1 MPPSMPSPDTPPVI
15 QGHCAPPALAEVIR
29 DLYLDERTGMLIL
42 SRSGVEKRIALA
54 RGMIQGVASSLDDER
69 LAAFLAQRGVLRAA
83 EAEALMGLDDRQCA
97 EVVLK
102 RALIQQGGLR
112 DLIRELAQQIL
123 TGIFR
128 WEDLEYRF
136 EERPA
141 SAATGETNVVDSF
154 ELIIRALRSMAGF
167 EQIRNAMTRQDRGL
181 KLSDQLYL
189 PFDQLKLTPVEGF
202 LVSRIDGQSRVR
214 DILAQVPPAEEEPAA
229 RFVFGLLILDLVHFV
244 PPISSGPLS
253 CGDLIRGEEEKKRRE
268 ERERSEILECYKM
281 IRARSPAEMLG
292 ISMEAATP
300 ERVQSAYAERKERFA
315 PARFLKKI
323 QGELREELQ
332 IIEARLLE
340 AFLALRSERLG
351 SARASAPAS
360 ERVVSLDMEQLSMRK
375 ELTKTEKQSVE
386 AERTRLSDQFLTKA
400 REYWKMGD
408 YFNCIR
414 YCEFANSNTDKNAA
428 VFSLLGQA
436 LMRNPD
442 YRWQKRAESA
452 LNRAAELEPFNPSHS
467 VCLGDFYR
475 SHGLI
480 GKARKHYEKALEL
493 LPSHPQARQA
503 LKELP
508 QTKD

>member
-1 MPPSMPSPDTPPVI
+1 MSSSIPSPSAPLAI

-29 DLYLDERTGMLIL
+29 DLYLDERTGTLIL
-42 SRSGVEKRIALA
+42 SRSGVEKRIALS

-69 LAAFLAQRGVLRAA
+69 LSAFLAQRGVLRAG
-83 EAEALMGLDDRQCA
+83 EAEALKGLDDRQCA

-102 RALIQQGGLR
+102 RALLR
-112 DLIRELAQQIL
+112 QDRLQELVRDLAQQIL

-128 WEDLEYRF
+128 WEELEYRF
-136 EERPA
+136 NEGPEN
-141 SAATGETNVVDSF
+141 ATAGQTNVVDSF

-167 EQIRNAMTRQDRGL
+167 EQIRDAMMRQDRGV

-214 DILAQVPPAEEEPAA
+214 DILSQIPPSDEESAA

-244 PPISSGPLS
+244 PPIGSGPLS
-253 CGDLIRGEEEKKRRE
+253 CSDLVRGEEEKRRRE
-268 ERERSEILECYKM
+268 ERERSEILEYY
-281 IRARSPAEMLG
+281 RAVRVKSPAEILG
-292 ISMEAATP
+292 IPASASP
-300 ERVQSAYAERKERFA
+300 EQVQTAYAERKERFA
-315 PARFLKKI
+315 PARFLKKL

-340 AFLALRSERLG
+340 AFLAMRSERLG
-351 SARASAPAS
+351 SARSAAPATD
-360 ERVVSLDMEQLSMRK
+360 RVVSLDLEQLSMRK

-386 AERTRLSDQFLTKA
+386 EERARLSEQFLSKA
-400 REYWKMGD
+400 RDYWKMGD

-414 YCEFANSNTDKNAA
+414 YCEFANNNTDKNAA

-442 YRWQKRAESA
+442 YRWQKRAETA
-452 LNRAAELEPFNPSHS
+452 LNRAAELEPFNPSHF

-493 LPSHPQARQA
+493 LPSQPQALQA

-508 QTKD
+508 QAKD